1 MWRICYY
8 SSFGSQ
14 FSHLMAFLVG
24 VDWID
29 YSTTHIVVT
38 RIKKIARVTLK
49 LGAFILW
56 PAKFRFFTNVYKL
69 CSPFAIWLACW
80 QFFKNSISPTVTHGL
95 RSTKSGILRTSSQG
109 TTGTTSRLALG
120 RKWWIEMHLPIWL
133 SEHIVYNQRVE
144 VQNNVVVSL
153 SNGLTD
159 KHSSKYSW
167 NLALNCNQTSF
178 SSILQLGGTYRIE
191 CTYKTEKKNNKKN
204 FSYACLLLR
213 ASLKRSVKSK
223 GFNPVSR
230 FEALTW
236 CMLCF
241 GNQPPLTYWLQQQ
254 TLTLKKK
261 QNPINGCKQ
270 KWPTYVWSNME
281 KNASQNH
288 IHKIW
293 WRMTTIRMIQL

>member
-1 MWRICYY
+1 MWLFHWVMDLQI
-8 SSFGSQ
+8 
-14 FSHLMAFLVG
+14 
-24 VDWID
+24 
-29 YSTTHIVVT
+29 STVPST
-38 RIKKIARVTLK
+38 AE
-49 LGAFILW
+49 ILPW
-56 PAKFRFFTNVYKL
+56 
-69 CSPFAIWLACW
+69 
-80 QFFKNSISPTVTHGL
+80 TVTKPAFPA
-95 RSTKSGILRTSSQG
+95 SCSSVEPTESNVPTKQ
-109 TTGTTSRLALG
+109 
-120 RKWWIEMHLPIWL
+120 K
-133 SEHIVYNQRVE
+133 
-144 VQNNVVVSL
+144 
-153 SNGLTD
+153 
-159 KHSSKYSW
+159 K
-167 NLALNCNQTSF
+167 
-178 SSILQLGGTYRIE
+178 
-191 CTYKTEKKNNKKN
+191 KTKKKN

-288 IHKIW
+288 INKIW